1 MGPTGDQ
8 LYGIAH
14 VKVYFILIQKMY
26 IISGRI
32 VWTTCFVDKMKVA
45 KVKLPGELKSSI

>member
-14 VKVYFILIQKMY
+14 VKVHFKKYMSYPLQKGF
-26 IISGRI
+26 SELH
-32 VWTTCFVDKMKVA
+32 VSSD
-45 KVKLPGELKSSI
+45 VKSIF